1 LVFFPS
7 VAKNDNGW
15 DPPLARRRLLVFSSS
30 AKDDNKLGSQLF
42 IIFGC
47 FASIVEDDNEFF
59 GLLSF
64 STFFSSGVE
73 DNNEPGG
80 LLSFPNFFSLG
91 VEKTTTS

>member
-1 LVFFPS
+1 LVFSPS
-7 VAKNDNGW
+7 VAKNDNKLGS
-15 DPPLARRRLLVFSSS
+15 PPAHCRLLVFSSS
-30 AKDDNKLGSQLF
+30 AKDDNKLGSQLL
-42 IIFGC
+42 IVFGC
-47 FASIVEDDNEFF
+47 FASIVEDDNEPF

-80 LLSFPNFFSLG
+80 SLSFPNFFSSG